1 MPPLHRYSITVKCG
15 NEEQQ
20 QEQRKRDKCVAR
32 CGQIRKRTPC
42 LAKRLFLAKKW
53 QIYREFRR
61 FYLRQSLSEYQEV
74 GVTVLVVVFVIVVV
88 VLLCKCCGYAPCYY
102 SQSHQHSSQ
111 AQFHRLLLSLCVY
124 ASWLFVSVPNGF
136 VKLFTDSLCSI
147 FPAWSFLGWGEIKK
161 LFLWAC
167 RDSAGAGFCTAILLF
182 RTKWLW
188 ATFKRVS
195 CAENLRKIQM
205 QHAPTLR
212 VASAA
217 FWAESW
223 RIFNEKLEIK
233 LMKMRGNG

>member
-1 MPPLHRYSITVKCG
+1 MTNLSRISSF
-15 NEEQQ
+15 
-20 QEQRKRDKCVAR
+20 
-32 CGQIRKRTPC
+32 
-42 LAKRLFLAKKW
+42 LFAS
-53 QIYREFRR
+53 EPFRVPGSWR
-61 FYLRQSLSEYQEV
+61 
-74 GVTVLVVVFVIVVV
+74 
-88 VLLCKCCGYAPCYY
+88 
-102 SQSHQHSSQ
+102 HSSRSRIR
-111 AQFHRLLLSLCVY
+111 HRSRRIAVQMLWLCAMLLQPVPSALLSSSIPSSFAFSLCLWHF
-124 ASWLFVSVPNGF
+124 WLFVSVPNGF